1 MLLELSQLYNIL
13 LENVTNFNTLI
24 LQDKDFLATV
34 KNYVSLF
41 EILFVD
47 NNSLSESLNI
57 DKDFRDYTENS
68 IAAFFNSL
76 NIIGKFSNNEKDIFK
91 AFESFYKTV
100 SHRDS
105 LIIKALLK
113 NNAREFVL
121 MLAEKYGKLNLQ
133 LVYPNQK
140 KLKAQTYL

>member
-13 LENVTNFNTLI
+13 LENVTNFHTLI

-34 KNYVSLF
+34 KNYISLF

-47 NNSLSESLNI
+47 NSSLSESLNI
-57 DKDFRDYTENS
+57 DKDFRDYTENC
-68 IAAFFNSL
+68 IAALFNSL
-76 NIIGKFSNNEKDIFK
+76 NIIGKFSTTEKDIFK
-91 AFESFYKTV
+91 SFESFYKTV
-100 SHRDS
+100 SHKDS

-121 MLAEKYGKLNLQ
+121 MLVEKYSKLNLQ
-133 LVYPNQK
+133 LVYQNQK
-140 KLKAQTYL
+140 KLKALIYL